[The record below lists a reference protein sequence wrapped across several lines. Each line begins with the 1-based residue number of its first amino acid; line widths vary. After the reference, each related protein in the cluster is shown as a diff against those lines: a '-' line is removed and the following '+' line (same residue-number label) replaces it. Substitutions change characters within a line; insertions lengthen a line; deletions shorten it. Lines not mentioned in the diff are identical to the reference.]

1 MCFHSFIHSFIQYL
15 LSSALCQMQPWTEQ
29 PCFEERKEGGAVR
42 PCEDADLTC
51 LERHCLPGLALSGC
65 RCVEGTFNDEDCAH
79 SLRSFLCVLRKELH
93 QGRSAWR
100 SRLVSAGRLLTSRSL
115 ERLELMNVASV
126 AGLQGQSGSGTLA
139 ASHLPWY
146 LQLPPFPEDLQKHCL
161 LAGGVSCSVPGFLSP
176 PPQILSAN

>member
-100 SRLVSAGRLLTSRSL
+100 SRLVSAGRFLTSRSL
-115 ERLELMNVASV
+115 E
-126 AGLQGQSGSGTLA
+126 SGAHERSICSRSSGTA
-139 ASHLPWY
+139 WEWDTRCFPPAMVFTASSLP
-146 LQLPPFPEDLQKHCL
+146 
-161 LAGGVSCSVPGFLSP
+161 
-176 PPQILSAN
+176 